1 MARVEVVTEHIKS
14 DFKDEINKVIKNLKF
29 EEFEIK
35 FNAHESYPEDADKS
49 SPERF
54 YSAMLI
60 IKE

>member
-1 MARVEVVTEHIKS
+1 MARVEVVTEHIES
-14 DFKDEINKVIKNLKF
+14 DFKDEINKVIKNLKL

-54 YSAMLI
+54 YSAMII